1 MLISNTILVKIAKRN
16 ISHYKQLGYKI
27 PNNP

>member
-16 ISHYKQLGYKI
+16 VGHYRQLGYKI
-27 PNNP
+27 PDNP

>member
-16 ISHYKQLGYKI
+16 IGHYKQLGYKT
-27 PNNP
+27 PDNP